1 MEREMTYQG
10 SCHCGD
16 VEVCIALSQPAP
28 ETDVAACQCSFCRR
42 HGAGTV
48 ADSRGRAEITS
59 KAGTRMSSYRFGLA
73 TAEFLLCARCGVY
86 IGAVIDIEDKSYAT
100 INVVGLAVP
109 AFASHQPKAVTY
121 DGEDV
126 EARILRR
133 RNLWTPAVVAT
144 EPGSITLSA
153 K

>member
-1 MEREMTYQG
+1 MTYQG

-28 ETDVAACQCSFCRR
+28 ETDVTACQCSFCRR

-48 ADSRGRAEITS
+48 SDALGQARITS

-133 RNLWTPAVVAT
+133 RNRWTPAVIAT
-144 EPGSITLSA
+144 EPGRIISPT